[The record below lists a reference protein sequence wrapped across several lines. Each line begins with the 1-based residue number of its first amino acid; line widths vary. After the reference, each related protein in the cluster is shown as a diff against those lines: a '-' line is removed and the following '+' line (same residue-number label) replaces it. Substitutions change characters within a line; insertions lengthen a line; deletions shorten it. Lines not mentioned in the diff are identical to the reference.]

1 MFDVFFEE
9 DRNYCRYF
17 SNFALAKDWKMEIK
31 IKDEVLAQAAEE
43 GMDAF
48 LDVFVQAYLKPTQ
61 GEITLET
68 LQNLNGEQITLLAY
82 HVLHEELLDGGYVQ
96 LIQNGY
102 GPFIFDNPFAKA
114 MRLWGLKDFSK
125 QIYKAK
131 EIYDA
136 HKADLTKERSDE
148 EFMAMYE
155 NYEVFDDLD
164 DWFITEEEGITA
176 QIAYYVDEHMDSFAT
191 IEK

>member
-1 MFDVFFEE
+1 
-9 DRNYCRYF
+9 
-17 SNFALAKDWKMEIK
+17 MEIK

-48 LDVFVQAYLKPTQ
+48 LDVFVQAYLKVTD
-61 GEITLET
+61 GEITQKT
-68 LQNLNGEQITLLAY
+68 LQLLNGEQITLLAY
-82 HVLHEELLDGGYVQ
+82 HVLHEELLDGGFVQ

-136 HKADLTKERSDE
+136 HKDDLTKERTDE

-155 NYEVFDDLD
+155 NYEAFDDLD

-176 QIAYYVDEHMDSFAT
+176 QIAFYVDEHMDSFAV

>member
-1 MFDVFFEE
+1 MFFFRPIGYMCSFFVILQAQN
-9 DRNYCRYF
+9 D
-17 SNFALAKDWKMEIK
+17 SKMEIK
-31 IKDEVLAQAAEE
+31 IKDVDLAKAAAE

-48 LDVFVQAYLKPTQ
+48 LDVFVEAFLKPTDGQ
-61 GEITLET
+61 ITAET
-68 LQNLNGEQITLLAY
+68 LQNLNGDQITLLAY
-82 HVLHEELLDGGYVQ
+82 HVLHEELMDGGFVQ

-114 MRLWGLKDFSK
+114 MRLWGLKEFSK

-131 EIYDA
+131 EIYD
-136 HKADLTKERSDE
+136 KDKVDLTRERTDE

-155 NYEVFDDLD
+155 DYEVFDDLD

-176 QIAYYVDEHMDSFAT
+176 QIAYYVDEHMDRFAV
-191 IEK
+191 IEN

>member
-1 MFDVFFEE
+1 
-9 DRNYCRYF
+9 
-17 SNFALAKDWKMEIK
+17 MEIK
-31 IKDEVLAQAAEE
+31 IKDDILAAAAAE

-48 LDVFVQAYLKPTQ
+48 LEVFINAYKEAA
-61 GEITLET
+61 GENITAET
-68 LQNLNGEQITLLAY
+68 FQKLNGEQITLLAY
-82 HVLHEELLDGGYVQ
+82 YILHEELMDGGFIQ

-125 QIYKAK
+125 VIYKAK
-131 EIYDA
+131 EIYDEY
-136 HKADLTKERSDE
+136 KNELTRERSDE
-148 EFMAMYE
+148 EFMALYE
-155 NYEVFDDLD
+155 QYEVFDELD

-176 QIAYYVDEHMDSFAT
+176 MIAYYVDENMDKFAT

>member
-1 MFDVFFEE
+1 MFFFNHIGYMCSFFVILQAQN
-9 DRNYCRYF
+9 D
-17 SNFALAKDWKMEIK
+17 SKMEIK
-31 IKDEVLAQAAEE
+31 IKDEDLAKAAAE

-48 LDVFVQAYLKPTQ
+48 LDVFVQAFLKPTDGQ
-61 GEITLET
+61 ITAET
-68 LQNLNGEQITLLAY
+68 LQNLNGDQITLLAY
-82 HVLHEELLDGGYVQ
+82 HVLHEELMDGGFIQ

-114 MRLWGLKDFSK
+114 MRLWGLKEFSK

-131 EIYDA
+131 EIYDKD
-136 HKADLTKERSDE
+136 KADLTRERTDE

-155 NYEVFDDLD
+155 DYEVFDDLD

-176 QIAYYVDEHMDSFAT
+176 QIAYYVDEHMDRFAV
-191 IEK
+191 IEN

>member
-1 MFDVFFEE
+1 
-9 DRNYCRYF
+9 
-17 SNFALAKDWKMEIK
+17 MEIK
-31 IKDEVLAQAAEE
+31 IKDEVLAQAAQE

-48 LDVFVQAYLKPTQ
+48 LDVFVQAYLKPTA
-61 GEITLET
+61 GEITSET

-82 HVLHEELLDGGYVQ
+82 HVLHDEIMDGGYVQ

-131 EIYDA
+131 ELYEEN
-136 HKADLTKERSDE
+136 KEDLTRERTDE

-155 NYEVFDDLD
+155 DYEAFDDLD
-164 DWFITEEEGITA
+164 DWFLTEEEGITA
-176 QIAYYVDEHMDSFAT
+176 QIAYYVDEHMDLFAT
-191 IEK
+191 IE

>member
-1 MFDVFFEE
+1 
-9 DRNYCRYF
+9 
-17 SNFALAKDWKMEIK
+17 MEIK
-31 IKDEVLAQAAEE
+31 IKDDILAAAAAE

-48 LDVFVQAYLKPTQ
+48 LEVFINAYKEAAGEDITAETFLK
-61 GEITLET
+61 
-68 LQNLNGEQITLLAY
+68 LNGEQITLMAY
-82 HVLHEELLDGGYVQ
+82 HILHEELMDGGFIQ

-125 QIYKAK
+125 VIYKAK
-131 EIYDA
+131 EIYDEY
-136 HKADLTKERSDE
+136 KNELTRERSDE
-148 EFMAMYE
+148 EFMALYE
-155 NYEVFDDLD
+155 QYEVFDELD

-176 QIAYYVDEHMDSFAT
+176 MIAYYVDENMDKFAT

>member
-1 MFDVFFEE
+1 MFFFNHIGYMCSFFVFLQAQN
-9 DRNYCRYF
+9 D
-17 SNFALAKDWKMEIK
+17 SKMEIK
-31 IKDEVLAQAAEE
+31 IKDEDLAKAAAE

-48 LDVFVQAYLKPTQ
+48 LDVFVQAFLKPTDGQ
-61 GEITLET
+61 ITAET
-68 LQNLNGEQITLLAY
+68 LQNLNGDQITLLAY
-82 HVLHEELLDGGYVQ
+82 HVLHEELMDGGFIQ

-131 EIYDA
+131 EIYD
-136 HKADLTKERSDE
+136 KDKEDLTRERTDE

-155 NYEVFDDLD
+155 DYEVFDDLD

-176 QIAYYVDEHMDSFAT
+176 QIAYYVDEHMDRFAV
-191 IEK
+191 IEN

>member
-1 MFDVFFEE
+1 
-9 DRNYCRYF
+9 
-17 SNFALAKDWKMEIK
+17 MEIK
-31 IKDEVLAQAAEE
+31 IKDDILAAAAAE

-48 LDVFVQAYLKPTQ
+48 LEVFTNAYKEAA
-61 GEITLET
+61 GEDITAET
-68 LQNLNGEQITLLAY
+68 FQKLNGEQITLLAY
-82 HVLHEELLDGGYVQ
+82 HILHEELMDGGFIQ

-125 QIYKAK
+125 VIYKAK
-131 EIYDA
+131 EIYDEY
-136 HKADLTKERSDE
+136 KNELTRERSDE
-148 EFMAMYE
+148 EFMALYE
-155 NYEVFDDLD
+155 QYEVFDELD

-176 QIAYYVDEHMDSFAT
+176 MIAYYVDENMDKFAT